1 MNWKFIIRWVTV
13 FTVATIV
20 LTLTGRFLMALGVM
34 ILLAVGWSYVS
45 YEIEK
50 RKILKQLKDIDKEDD
65 VGGSCLNY
73 IRNGAATSQ

>member
-13 FTVATIV
+13 FAVATIV

-34 ILLAVGWSYVS
+34 ILLAVAWSYVS

-50 RKILKQLKDIDKEDD
+50 RKILRQLKDLDKDD
-65 VGGSCLNY
+65 E
-73 IRNGAATSQ
+73 

>member
-50 RKILKQLKDIDKEDD
+50 RKILKQLKDIDNDDD
-65 VGGSCLNY
+65 V
-73 IRNGAATSQ
+73 

>member
-50 RKILKQLKDIDKEDD
+50 RKILKQLKDIDKDDD
-65 VGGSCLNY
+65 V
-73 IRNGAATSQ
+73 

>member
-50 RKILKQLKDIDKEDD
+50 RKILKQLKDIDKDND
-65 VGGSCLNY
+65 V
-73 IRNGAATSQ
+73 

>member
-1 MNWKFIIRWVTV
+1 MNWRFIIRWVTV
-13 FTVATIV
+13 FAVATIV

-50 RKILKQLKDIDKEDD
+50 RKLLRQLKDFDKDD
-65 VGGSCLNY
+65 E
-73 IRNGAATSQ
+73 

>member
-20 LTLTGRFLMALGVM
+20 LTLTGRFLMALRVM
-34 ILLAVGWSYVS
+34 ILLAIGWSYVS

-50 RKILKQLKDIDKEDD
+50 RKILKQLKDIDKDDD
-65 VGGSCLNY
+65 V
-73 IRNGAATSQ
+73 

>member
-34 ILLAVGWSYVS
+34 ILLAIGWSYVS

-50 RKILKQLKDIDKEDD
+50 RKILKQLKDIDKDDD
-65 VGGSCLNY
+65 V
-73 IRNGAATSQ
+73 